1 MLSFP
6 LTCAQAPLI
15 LPRGNGCMTPKA
27 RLLTEQRRR
36 NVLDLV
42 DQEGQIT
49 VTDLVKRFSISAVTV
64 RSDLD
69 ALASIGAVVRSHGGA
84 VRRLEATQDYP
95 LRTKETL
102 HRDEKIRI
110 GRAAAELVQ
119 SGETIILDSGT
130 TTAEVARYL
139 KKMKIQS
146 VTVITN
152 ALNIAIELADAP
164 GISLIMIGGLLR
176 PVSCSF
182 VGPQAEA
189 MMNEFHADRLF
200 LAVDG
205 FDLENGPS
213 TPDVL
218 EAQLNNVMIRSAKEV
233 NVVTDFSKLAEEAF
247 QRSAP
252 TRESGVSSP
261 TVVLRRNLLR
271 NCVGKESTLSG
282 CSTVQRQSA
291 EVMRH
296 PAIRCE
302 QGLAKGFSCYFFVPK
317 CPLQYSQRI

>member
-1 MLSFP
+1 MLSY
-6 LTCAQAPLI
+6 LTEPKDTPYTWLTDTV
-15 LPRGNGCMTPKA
+15 CMTPKA
-27 RLLTEQRRR
+27 RLLTERRR
-36 NVLDLV
+36 RSVLDLV
-42 DQEGQIT
+42 DQDGQVT
-49 VTDLVKRFSISAVTV
+49 VADLVRRFSISAATV
-64 RSDLD
+64 RNDLD
-69 ALASIGAVVRSHGGA
+69 ALAAIGAAVRSHGGA

-119 SGETIILDSGT
+119 PGETIILDSGT
-130 TTAEVARYL
+130 TTAEVARHL
-139 KKMKIQS
+139 KRMRIQS
-146 VTVITN
+146 LTVITN
-152 ALNIAIELADAP
+152 ALNIAVELADTP
-164 GISLIMIGGLLR
+164 GITLIMIGGLLR

-233 NVVTDFSKLAEEAF
+233 NVVTDFSKLGRRSVSKIGPFHRIRRLITDNRATQEFTEA
-247 QRSAP
+247 
-252 TRESGVSSP
+252 
-261 TVVLRRNLLR
+261 LR
-271 NCVGKESTLSG
+271 NKGIQVI
-282 CSTVQRQSA
+282 
-291 EVMRH
+291 EV
-296 PAIRCE
+296 
-302 QGLAKGFSCYFFVPK
+302 
-317 CPLQYSQRI
+317 